1 MMGQMEWCAP
11 FMQLGTAMVHSFG
24 VLAPSKLLSELKLLS
39 HWLQDRLTNFDGFAE
54 GLRVWSQKVS
64 NRFVQIPLKSER
76 ECLEQVF
83 NYNHL
88 QPFISVQVSTWTF
101 GLQLFI
107 SRFV

>member
-11 FMQLGTAMVHSFG
+11 FMQLGTAMVHSFS

-39 HWLQDRLTNFDGFAE
+39 HWLQDRITNFDGFAE

-64 NRFVQIPLKSER
+64 NKNCPLKSER

-88 QPFISVQVSTWTF
+88 QLFISVVQVSTWTF
-101 GLQLFI
+101 GLHLFI